1 MKFDLLMLVELTKNN
16 VKVMVRDITSPT
28 SLSLSIKV
36 LCKLAVF
43 FLNPRQSFWKN
54 HIDNNISWSEWGCFI
69 CQQIFFC
76 FFFFF
81 ISWSRRFV
89 RFHTKLVDIL
99 TIVIW
104 NETYNITVIILFN
117 EEVWIVDGQC
127 ILSLKRHF
135 WFSKF
140 AMW

>member
-54 HIDNNISWSEWGCFI
+54 HIDNKFHDLSEGVLSVSR
-69 CQQIFFC
+69 FFSV
-76 FFFFF
+76 FFFFH
-81 ISWSRRFV
+81 FV
-89 RFHTKLVDIL
+89 K
-99 TIVIW
+99 
-104 NETYNITVIILFN
+104 
-117 EEVWIVDGQC
+117 
-127 ILSLKRHF
+127 
-135 WFSKF
+135 SKVCPF
-140 AMW
+140 PYKIR